1 MRPTSALAAALALA
15 SGALAGKIRY
25 LGVAIPGIDFGCDI
39 DGSCP
44 TDTSSVPLLDYK
56 GGDGAG
62 QMKHFAEDDGLNV
75 FRISATWQFVTN
87 NTVDGK
93 LDELNWG
100 SYNKVIDACLVTGA
114 WCMIDMHNFARYN
127 GGIIGQGGV
136 EDEVFVNLWVQI
148 AKYYEKNDKIIFG
161 LMNEPHDLD
170 VNIWAQTCQKVVT
183 AIRQAGA
190 TSQMI
195 LLPATNFASV
205 GSYVDSGSA
214 AALGAITN
222 PDKSTDLL
230 YFDVHK
236 YLDINN
242 SGSHV
247 ECTTDNVQA
256 FEDFATWLRDNKR
269 QAIISETGASMDPS
283 CMTDFCAQNKAIS
296 ANSDVYIGFVGWGA
310 GSFDTNYILSLT
322 PSGEPGNYTDNKLM
336 DQCILDLFTMDSKY
350 APTPTSVSTAA
361 ETGTSTPTPDPSS
374 TGGKSPSSTTPSA
387 DKQTPS
393 SSPKAN
399 PVNDPSSDTN
409 NSSKDGNKD
418 GKSAAPSGAKALSGS
433 LLLTGAAFGYMLMAF

>member
-1 MRPTSALAAALALA
+1 MRATSVLTAALALA
-15 SGALAGKIRY
+15 SHAFAGKIRY

-44 TDTSSVPLLDYK
+44 TDTSSVPLLSYE

-75 FRISATWQFVTN
+75 FRISATWQFVLN
-87 NTVDGK
+87 NTVDGE

-100 SYNKVIDACLVTGA
+100 SYNKVVNACLETGA

-136 EDEVFVNLWVQI
+136 SDDIFVKLWVQI
-148 AKYYEKNDKIIFG
+148 AKYYQDNDKIIFG

-170 VNIWAQTCQKVVT
+170 INLWAKTCQKVVT
-183 AIRQAGA
+183 AIRKAGA

-195 LLPATNFASV
+195 LLPGTNFASV
-205 GSYVDSGSA
+205 ETYVSTGSA
-214 AALGAITN
+214 EALAAITN
-222 PDKSTDLL
+222 PDGSTDLL

-256 FEDFATWLRDNKR
+256 FEDFATWLRQNKR

-310 GSFDTNYILSLT
+310 GSFDTTYILTLT
-322 PSGEPGNYTDNKLM
+322 PLGEPGNYTDNKLM
-336 DQCILDLFTMDSKY
+336 NECIMDQFTLDSKY
-350 APTPTSVSTAA
+350 APTPTQISTAPT
-361 ETGTSTPTPDPSS
+361 ETPTGTPTDSNS
-374 TGGKSPSSTTPSA
+374 GSPSSTNGILKEGNPAPSKSA
-387 DKQTPS
+387 DPVTKPS
-393 SSPKAN
+393 P
-399 PVNDPSSDTN
+399 DTN
-409 NSSKDGNKD
+409 ASDDG
-418 GKSAAPSGAKALSGS
+418 SAAAAGAQA
-433 LLLTGAAFGYMLMAF
+433 LTGTMFLTAAAFCYMLMAF

>member
-1 MRPTSALAAALALA
+1 MRATSAFAAALALA
-15 SGALAGKIRY
+15 SGAAAGKMRY

-44 TDTSSVPLLDYK
+44 TDTSSVPLLSYK

-114 WCMIDMHNFARYN
+114 YCMIDMHNFARYN

-136 EDEVFVNLWVQI
+136 DDDVFVNLWVQI

-183 AIRQAGA
+183 GIRKAGA

-195 LLPATNFASV
+195 LLPGTNFASV
-205 GSYVDSGSA
+205 GTYVSSGSA
-214 AALGAITN
+214 DALAAITN

-247 ECTTDNVQA
+247 LCTTDNVQA

-310 GSFDTNYILSLT
+310 GSFDTTYILTLT
-322 PSGEPGNYTDNKLM
+322 PLGEPGNYTDNKLM
-336 DQCILDLFTMDSKY
+336 EQCILDQFTLDSKY
-350 APTPTSVSTAA
+350 APTPTSISTAT
-361 ETGTSTPTPDPSS
+361 ETGTSTPTPNSSS
-374 TGGKSPSSTTPSA
+374 TGGSPASTTPSA
-387 DKQTPS
+387 EKQTPS
-393 SSPKAN
+393 PSSKAN

-409 NSSKDGNKD
+409 NSSKDG
-418 GKSAAPSGAKALSGS
+418 KSAAPSGAKAMTGS
-433 LLLTGAAFGYMLMAF
+433 LLLTGAAFGYMLIAF

>member
-1 MRPTSALAAALALA
+1 MRATSVLAAVLALA
-15 SGALAGKIRY
+15 SHTLAGKIKY

-44 TDTSSVPLLDYK
+44 TDTSSVPLLSYK

-75 FRISATWQFVTN
+75 FRISATWQFVLN
-87 NTVDGK
+87 NTVDGE

-136 EDEVFVNLWVQI
+136 SDDIFVNLWVQI
-148 AKYYEKNDKIIFG
+148 ARYYVDNDKIIFG
-161 LMNEPHDLD
+161 LMNEPHDID
-170 VNIWAQTCQKVVT
+170 INIWAETCQKVVT
-183 AIRQAGA
+183 AIRKAGA

-195 LLPATNFASV
+195 LLPGTNFASV
-205 GSYVDSGSA
+205 ESYVSTGSA
-214 AALGAITN
+214 DALSKITN
-222 PDKSTDLL
+222 PDGSTDLL

-247 ECTTDNVQA
+247 ECTQDNVQA
-256 FEDFATWLRDNKR
+256 FEDFATWLRQNKR

-283 CMTDFCAQNKAIS
+283 CMVDFCAQNKAIS

-310 GSFDTNYILSLT
+310 GSFDTTYILTLT
-322 PSGEPGNYTDNKLM
+322 PLGEPGNYTDNKLM
-336 DQCILDLFTMDSKY
+336 NECILDQFTLDEKY
-350 APTPTSVSTAA
+350 KPTPTSISTAPDETSTSTAA
-361 ETGTSTPTPDPSS
+361 ASS
-374 TGGKSPSSTTPSA
+374 NDSSSPSSTKPI
-387 DKQTPS
+387 KQTNPS
-393 SSPKAN
+393 PTAN
-399 PVNDPSSDTN
+399 PVTKPSPDTN
-409 NSSKDGNKD
+409 NASDDKDKG
-418 GKSAAPSGAKALSGS
+418 SAATPSTQALTGTV
-433 LLLTGAAFGYMLMAF
+433 LLTVAALCYMLVVV